1 MIGIVVGIV
10 YHYSPDILKPSPPG
24 ATMNYTQNICDDAYT
39 TEKHYDDK
47 EIPYVDVPLHEQCF
61 SGFVGLPRKWRSWQ
75 WQLLH
80 NNDSNWA
87 AMWWRGSENPLPAQW
102 NRELNS
108 PNEHLWLPSM
118 DVRVEGRGTLRF
130 YCTVGCPEPAQ
141 QSKSNVGKAEAA
153 VPSPPRKIIPMRP
166 TSGSN
171 DLLELEIDECSEP
184 SVPRIECYGYM
195 TNRTEYLENVAL
207 YESYVVDD
215 DGNTPHLSAQFSNA
229 KLMPGVREKFQLM
242 FDDSYVA
249 VKTLN
254 FTLNF
259 SFHNQNLTYLFK
271 NVPVQK

>member
-1 MIGIVVGIV
+1 
-10 YHYSPDILKPSPPG
+10 
-24 ATMNYTQNICDDAYT
+24 
-39 TEKHYDDK
+39 
-47 EIPYVDVPLHEQCF
+47 
-61 SGFVGLPRKWRSWQ
+61 
-75 WQLLH
+75 
-80 NNDSNWA
+80 
-87 AMWWRGSENPLPAQW
+87 
-102 NRELNS
+102 
-108 PNEHLWLPSM
+108 
-118 DVRVEGRGTLRF
+118 
-130 YCTVGCPEPAQ
+130 
-141 QSKSNVGKAEAA
+141 
-153 VPSPPRKIIPMRP
+153 
-166 TSGSN
+166 
-171 DLLELEIDECSEP
+171 
-184 SVPRIECYGYM
+184 M